1 MTTLPKAVVHVIAI
15 AFLSLSCKCNRNF
28 CDLRH
33 VTDEKL
39 DASVQQPKDNTTKH
53 HILFLWRTMQ

>member
-1 MTTLPKAVVHVIAI
+1 MYQITGKYMCVCVTTLPKATRLVDVHVIAI

-33 VTDEKL
+33 VTRKVKCV
-39 DASVQQPKDNTTKH
+39 STTA
-53 HILFLWRTMQ
+53 